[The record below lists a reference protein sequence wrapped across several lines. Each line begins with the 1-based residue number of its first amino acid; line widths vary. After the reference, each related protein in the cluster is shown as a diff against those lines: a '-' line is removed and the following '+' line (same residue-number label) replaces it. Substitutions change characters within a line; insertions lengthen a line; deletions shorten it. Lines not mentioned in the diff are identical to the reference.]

1 MWADCPLEPG
11 GGRRNPLLGV
21 WLLTP
26 FLRLPGGMNSL
37 SVAPSVDLD
46 DPSSEQHDPD
56 VPQVGRIGE
65 RTRDRTRVLV
75 GCLAD
80 ATPEERLA
88 IRDEVVTL
96 HLWLATKLARR
107 YGSRQDVDDLVQVA
121 RIGLVEA
128 FDRFDPERTSYS
140 TFAWVTVSG
149 VLRRHLRDLG
159 WAVRPPR
166 TLQESANR
174 LRSVVPELTQ
184 ELGRTPRTADA
195 AERLGWTPLAVR
207 EAEVANQGLRAA
219 SLDALVGDGWVRE
232 QESDWDAVETRVL
245 LDHALAAL
253 SDDDRELLR
262 LRFVEELS
270 QAQIG
275 VVLGLNQMGVSRRL
289 VRLLARLRTEI
300 GDLDRDG
307 VGTDVRPALAG

>member
-1 MWADCPLEPG
+1 MTAL
-11 GGRRNPLLGV
+11 
-21 WLLTP
+21 
-26 FLRLPGGMNSL
+26 
-37 SVAPSVDLD
+37 
-46 DPSSEQHDPD
+46 
-56 VPQVGRIGE
+56 
-65 RTRDRTRVLV
+65 
-75 GCLAD
+75 
-80 ATPEERLA
+80 
-88 IRDEVVTL
+88 
-96 HLWLATKLARR
+96 
-107 YGSRQDVDDLVQVA
+107 GSRHDVDDLVQVA
-121 RIGLVEA
+121 RVGLVEA

-174 LRSVVPELTQ
+174 LRAVVPQLTQ
-184 ELGRTPRTADA
+184 DLGRTPRTADA

-219 SLDALVGDGWVRE
+219 GLDALVGDGWVRE
-232 QESDWDAVETRVL
+232 QASEWEGVESRML
-245 LDHALAAL
+245 LGHALAGL
-253 SDDDRELLR
+253 TDDDRELLR

-289 VRLLARLRTEI
+289 VRLLARLRDEI
-300 GDLDRDG
+300 GDLDPDG
-307 VGTDVRPALAG
+307 VGTDVRHAQAG